1 MNDPA
6 PRPRPYRRIGRFLGE
21 FRPQLAAAFAVTLLA
36 SAAFA
41 LLPWPIRYLIDGV
54 LLGDEVTIGPLGS
67 YSTASDGQKLRLGL
81 AMAGGYL
88 VIQLVAALLAS
99 AGFYLFARVAL
110 EMIHTLRGQM
120 LTHLRRL
127 SLGYHAD
134 RSTGEL
140 IFRSINDAR
149 SIQEVVIVGF
159 QAWVLPMFQIGLMVA
174 LMVAIDWRLTLAGLA
189 VSPVLVWTISRLTAR
204 IQGSAEESRTHLGKL
219 TSLVEQTMGAI
230 RAVQVFGRDTSEE
243 GRFEG
248 TSRAFIKAQL
258 RFRMAEQ
265 GLSVATMALTGL
277 GTAVVLGVATHR
289 VVRGLLTIGSLWI
302 FVSYLQRIYEL
313 LQRNLALYGMFQDAV
328 VGAGRAFAVL
338 DTEPDI
344 VDRPGAVTLRGVGS
358 GIALREVQLSYDR
371 DAVLRGVTLD
381 VPAGQTVALVGA
393 TGSGK
398 TSVLNLVPRLYDV
411 SGGVVTVAGV
421 DVREA
426 TLASLRDLV
435 SLVPQEPLLF
445 STTIGENIRYGRLA
459 AGDDEVEA
467 AARAARA
474 HDFIAQLPAGYG
486 TEVGDRG
493 AKLSVGQQQRIALA
507 RAFLKDAPILLL
519 DEPTSALD
527 LRTEADL
534 LDGMAELM
542 TGRTVLIVA
551 HRLSTIRHAD
561 RIHVLDRGA
570 VIESGAHGELIA
582 AGGAYARLWSSTTAS
597 AAAAPPS

>member
-1 MNDPA
+1 MP
-6 PRPRPYRRIGRFLGE
+6 PTRKRPYRRIGRFLAE
-21 FRPQLAAAFAVTLLA
+21 FRSQLAGAFAVTLLA

-41 LLPWPIRYLIDGV
+41 LLPWPVRYLIDGV
-54 LLGDEVTIGPLGS
+54 LVNDEVRIRPFGTFA
-67 YSTASDGQKLRLGL
+67 TATTGDKLRFGA
-81 AMAGGYL
+81 AMAIAYF
-88 VIQLVAALLAS
+88 VIQLLAAVLAS
-99 AGFYLFARVAL
+99 AGFYLFAKAAL
-110 EMIHTLRGQM
+110 EMIHTLRGRM

-134 RSTGEL
+134 RSSGEL

-149 SIQEVVIVGF
+149 SIQEVVILGF
-159 QAWVLPMFQIGLMVA
+159 QAWVLPMFQIALMVA
-174 LMVAIDWRLTLAGLA
+174 LMAALDWRLTLAGVA
-189 VSPVLVWTISRLTAR
+189 VSPILVWTIKRLTVR
-204 IQGSAEESRTHLGKL
+204 IQGSAEESRAHLAKL

-230 RAVQVFGRDTSEE
+230 RAVQVFGRDSSEE
-243 GRFEG
+243 DRFEG
-248 TSRAFIKAQL
+248 TSRAFIAAQL

-265 GLSVATMALTGL
+265 GLSVATMTLTGL
-277 GTAVVLGVATHR
+277 GTAAVLWVATHR
-289 VVRGLLTIGSLWI
+289 VVDGALTVGALWI

-344 VDRPGAVTLRGVGS
+344 VDAAGAQPLAGVGS
-358 GIALREVQLSYDR
+358 GIALRDVRLTYDR
-371 DAVLRGVTLD
+371 DEVLRGVNLD
-381 VPAGQTVALVGA
+381 VPAGSTVALVGE

-411 SGGVVTVAGV
+411 TGGAVTVAGV
-421 DVREA
+421 DIRDA

-459 AGDDEVEA
+459 ASDDEVEA
-467 AARAARA
+467 AAKAARA
-474 HDFIAQLPAGYG
+474 HEFISQLPDGYR

-493 AKLSVGQQQRIALA
+493 VKLSVGQQQRIALA

-534 LDGMAELM
+534 LDGLADLMA
-542 TGRTVLIVA
+542 GRTVLIVA

-561 RIHVLDRGA
+561 RIHVLDHGQ
-570 VIESGAHGELIA
+570 VIESGDHDDLLA
-582 AGGAYARLWSSTTAS
+582 AGGAYARLWSTATATAARS
-597 AAAAPPS
+597 AVQ